1 MLLVPCQVKLAI
13 VTDENADILGVRPY
27 ITSWLNINKPK
38 CSVVGENLQ
47 YFGCIMHIGFNA
59 NFLE

>member
-27 ITSWLNINKPK
+27 ITSCLNINKPK
-38 CSVVGENLQ
+38 CLVVGENLQ
-47 YFGCIMHIGFNA
+47 YFGCILDIGFNA